1 MGLKQSKLNLPN
13 LTLNTQNDI
22 RSISKRVAG
31 ANETK
36 SLSDSE
42 EVILQLCRDLQVMI
56 LQVIHLEVRLLQVII
71 LQIGILQVKFLQ
83 NGLHTYQGIHL
94 MPTNAIN

>member
-1 MGLKQSKLNLPN
+1 MFKALRALN
-13 LTLNTQNDI
+13 I
-22 RSISKRVAG
+22 RSISKRVVG

-71 LQIGILQVKFLQ
+71 LQIGILQVMFLQ
-83 NGLHTYQGIHL
+83 NGLHTYH
-94 MPTNAIN
+94 

>member
-1 MGLKQSKLNLPN
+1 M
-13 LTLNTQNDI
+13 
-22 RSISKRVAG
+22 VG

-42 EVILQLCRDLQVMI
+42 EVILQLCRDLHVQVMI

-94 MPTNAIN
+94 LPTNAIN